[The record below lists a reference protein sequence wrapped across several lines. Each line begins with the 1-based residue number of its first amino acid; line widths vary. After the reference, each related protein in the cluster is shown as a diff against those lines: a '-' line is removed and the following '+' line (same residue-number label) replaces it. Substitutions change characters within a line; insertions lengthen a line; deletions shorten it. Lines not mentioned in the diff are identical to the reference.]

1 MGVQMKTGSY
11 GFLVERNNLPST
23 FASIPCGASIKGNGH
38 PGSGKVDGDTLAH
51 PK

>member
-1 MGVQMKTGSY
+1 MAVNSSY

-23 FASIPCGASIKGNGH
+23 FASVSCAAFMKGNGH
-38 PGSGKVDGDTLAH
+38 QGREKVDGDILAH